1 MIHTLRLTDQSKSH
15 VIQELLTKALSTA
28 LENHI
33 SLWRT
38 RRETLVWLVI
48 AIIRTGTVGLWRLAG
63 HIDTRA
69 QTLSVHRRFEWFFQH
84 IRLDD
89 GCIARLIVDIMGLS
103 GKPWHLALDRTNWKF
118 GRRHVNILML
128 GIVHGKVCIPLFWVL
143 LGKVGNSNAGERTEL
158 IARLCEVFPEQPVAS
173 LSGDR
178 EFIGERWMN
187 WRHERGI
194 PFVLRLKENMF
205 AWNEEHV
212 PVKLSAHARHL
223 KKRQSRILKGIWYL
237 GRDPAKPAT
246 PVKIAMLRL
255 KTGEML
261 IVAVSG
267 IRIKTALAI
276 YRNRWGIETLFSC
289 LKTRGLGLEDT
300 HMTDPFKLATLMA
313 VLALAFCLAYKASLW
328 AARLKPPRHK
338 AHGRLQRS
346 IFALGLNAL
355 RKGMAKS
362 REPEFSHLMAALL
375 TSKIP
380 RSSQLGWVL

>member
-1 MIHTLRLTDQSKSH
+1 MIHTLRLTDQRKSH
-15 VIQELLTKALSTA
+15 KMQELLTKALSMA

-33 SLWRT
+33 ALWRT
-38 RRETLVWLVI
+38 RRETLVWLVL
-48 AIIRTGTVGLWRLAG
+48 AIIRTGTVSLWRLAG

-69 QTLSVHRRFEWFFQH
+69 QTLSMHRRFERFFQH

-89 GCIARLIVDIMGLS
+89 GCTARLIVDIMGLS
-103 GKPWHLALDRTNWKF
+103 GTPWHLALDRTNWKF

-128 GIVHGKVCIPLFWVL
+128 GVVHGNVCIPLFWVL
-143 LGKVGNSNAGERTEL
+143 LGKAGNSNARERIDL
-158 IARLCEVFPEQPVAS
+158 MARLREVFPEQPLAS

-187 WRHERGI
+187 WLHKQGI

-205 AWNEEHV
+205 VCNEEHV

-223 KKRQSRILKGIWYL
+223 KKRQSRILKGTWYL

-261 IVAVSG
+261 IVAASG
-267 IRIKTALAI
+267 IRIKAALAI
-276 YRNRWGIETLFSC
+276 YRNRWSIETLFSC

-300 HMTDPFKLATLMA
+300 HMTDPLKLATLLA
-313 VLALAFCLAYKASLW
+313 VLALAFCLAYKAGLW
-328 AARLKPPRHK
+328 AARLKPPRRK

-346 IFALGLNAL
+346 IFALGLNVL
-355 RKGMAKS
+355 RKAMVKS
-362 REPEFSHLMAALL
+362 SEPESGHLMAALL

-380 RSSQLGWVL
+380 RSPQIGWVL

>member
-1 MIHTLRLTDQSKSH
+1 M
-15 VIQELLTKALSTA
+15 QELLTKALSMA

-33 SLWRT
+33 ALWRT
-38 RRETLVWLVI
+38 RRETLVWLVL
-48 AIIRTGTVGLWRLAG
+48 AIIRTGTVSLWRLAG

-69 QTLSVHRRFEWFFQH
+69 QTLSVHRRFERFFQH

-89 GCIARLIVDIMGLS
+89 GCTARLIVDIMGLS
-103 GKPWHLALDRTNWKF
+103 GTPWHLALDRTNWKF

-128 GIVHGKVCIPLFWVL
+128 GVVHGNVCIPLFWVL
-143 LGKVGNSNAGERTEL
+143 LGKAGNSNARERIDL
-158 IARLCEVFPEQPVAS
+158 MARLREVFPEQPVAS

-187 WRHERGI
+187 WLHKQGI

-205 AWNEEHV
+205 VCNEEHV

-223 KKRQSRILKGIWYL
+223 KKRQSRILKGTWYL

-261 IVAVSG
+261 IVAASG
-267 IRIKTALAI
+267 IRIKAALAI
-276 YRNRWGIETLFSC
+276 YRNRWSIETLFSC

-300 HMTDPFKLATLMA
+300 HMTDPLKLATLLA
-313 VLALAFCLAYKASLW
+313 VLALAFCLAYKAGLW

-355 RKGMAKS
+355 RKAMVKS
-362 REPEFSHLMAALL
+362 SEPESGHLMAALL

-380 RSSQLGWVL
+380 RSPQIGWVL

>member
-1 MIHTLRLTDQSKSH
+1 M
-15 VIQELLTKALSTA
+15 QELLTKALSTA
-28 LENHI
+28 LGNHI

-38 RRETLVWLVI
+38 RQETLVWLVML
-48 AIIRTGTVGLWRLAG
+48 IIQTGTVSLWRLAG
-63 HIDTRA
+63 HVDTRA
-69 QTLSVHRRFEWFFQH
+69 QTLSVHRRFERFFQH
-84 IRLDD
+84 VRLDD

-118 GRRHVNILML
+118 GRCHINILML
-128 GIVHGKVCIPLFWVL
+128 AIVHGKVCIPLFWVL
-143 LGKVGNSNAGERTEL
+143 LGKAGNSNARERADL
-158 IARLCEVFPEQPVAS
+158 MARLRKVFPEQPVAS

-187 WRHERGI
+187 WLHEQGI

-205 AWNEEHV
+205 VWNEAHV
-212 PVKLSAHARHL
+212 PVKLSAHAEHL
-223 KKRQSRILKGIWYL
+223 KKRQSRILKGTWYL

-246 PVKIAMLRL
+246 PVRLAMLRL

-261 IVAVSG
+261 IVAVSRVR
-267 IRIKTALAI
+267 IREALSI

-300 HMTDPFKLATLMA
+300 HMTNPFKLATLMA
-313 VLALAFCLAYKASLW
+313 VLALAFCLAYKAGLW

-338 AHGRLQRS
+338 THGRFQRS

-355 RKGMAKS
+355 RKAMVKLS
-362 REPEFSHLMAALL
+362 EPEYGQLIAALIAP
-375 TSKIP
+375 KIP
-380 RSSQLGWVL
+380 RSSQIAWVL